1 MSVAADAHVERGF
14 KASSW
19 QLFRSADMTQDATC
33 LASDL
38 QSVVSVNDQGPG
50 NTRRFVNGKSEI
62 GASIHS
68 SSPSRS
74 CHVIYVTM
82 TRCFFW

>member
-19 QLFRSADMTQDATC
+19 QLVRSADMTQDATC

-82 TRCFFW
+82 TLCFFW